1 MSKIEIQVFILI
13 PFQVQDS
20 RNQSVKVWRE
30 ISRNVIIDARTS
42 THDILNALMQK
53 RIPSNEFKYFSL
65 YLTVK
70 KNFERKFIRSLE
82 PTELPLILLLHES
95 SKNYEFY
102 IKKKEKSEQ
111 VSIYLDLR
119 RELLKTFTKDQ
130 LQTRLVIAQDYLK
143 NGKSKIISRYKKE
156 LDLVKDKMSE
166 LGFDLLPGM

>member
-1 MSKIEIQVFILI
+1 MSKIGIQVYILV

-30 ISRNVIIDARTS
+30 IPRNVIIDARTS
-42 THDILNALMQK
+42 TQDILNALMQK
-53 RIPSNEFKYFSL
+53 RIPSQEFKYFSL

-70 KNFERKFIRSLE
+70 KNFERKFIRCLE
-82 PTELPLILLLHES
+82 PTELPLILMLHEN

-102 IKKKEKSEQ
+102 IKKKDKSEH

-119 RELLKTFTKDQ
+119 KELLKVFTKDQ
-130 LQTRLVIAQDYLK
+130 LQTRVIIAQDYLK

-156 LDLVKDKMSE
+156 LEMVKDKMTE